1 MAFVQKQV
9 DDFLGKGVTLPMNLV
24 NGAWP
29 LETGVTLIRES
40 IKMILRWV
48 YGTRFFLVEFGSKL
62 EQLLEEPNDEVL
74 RSIAYE
80 LIVDALSTWEKRVEV
95 IEVAIERP
103 DFHKLNL
110 KLTYMIVAS
119 KKTDTFVFPFYSKI
133 TT

>member
-9 DDFLGKGVTLPMNLV
+9 DDFLGKGVTLPINLV

-29 LETGVTLIRES
+29 LDTGVTLIRAS
-40 IKMILRWV
+40 IQMILRWV

-80 LIVDALSTWEKRVEV
+80 LIVDALTTWEKRIEV
-95 IEVAIERP
+95 IDVEIERP
-103 DFHKLNL
+103 DFYKMDL
-110 KLTYMIVAS
+110 KLTYRIVAS